1 MTEKICTKCRLQKP
15 LADFVKDST
24 ITSGYAATCLQ
35 CNKISCRARYQRN
48 KVMANESSAAY
59 YEANKSSIKAYQK
72 EYREKHRERLAEQ
85 KREYYLA
92 NKVRLGEAMAEY
104 ARVNAD
110 QIAQYQKEYRDSHK
124 GQIADRTRIRNAGR
138 STFVKQK
145 AAKRRQDL
153 HRELRRLVLLEL
165 GGACYCCGLDDLRF
179 LTIDHVHND
188 GNYHR
193 KLNTGKSKNGYT
205 ILLDIQKQ
213 GFPKDRYRA
222 ACYNCN
228 CARNLTRDKVCP
240 HQAIHA

>member
-72 EYREKHRERLAEQ
+72 EYREKRRERLAEQ

-104 ARVNAD
+104 AQANKEQRKAYLRAYSQD
-110 QIAQYQKEYRDSHK
+110 PDKSARRAQLRQMRFKLL
-124 GQIADRTRIRNAGR
+124 RTRVIK
-138 STFVKQK
+138 S
-145 AAKRRQDL
+145 
-153 HRELRRLVLLEL
+153 L
-165 GGACYCCGLDDLRF
+165 GGKCYCCGLDDIRF
-179 LTIDHVHND
+179 LTIEHLNND
-188 GNYHR
+188 GNQDR
-193 KLNTGKSKNGYT
+193 WPSGRRVTGLRMLKK
-205 ILLDIQKQ
+205 IIER
-213 GFPKDRYRA
+213 GFPEGVTV

-228 CARNLTRDKVCP
+228 CARQYAGKGELCP
-240 HQAIHA
+240 HKIPA